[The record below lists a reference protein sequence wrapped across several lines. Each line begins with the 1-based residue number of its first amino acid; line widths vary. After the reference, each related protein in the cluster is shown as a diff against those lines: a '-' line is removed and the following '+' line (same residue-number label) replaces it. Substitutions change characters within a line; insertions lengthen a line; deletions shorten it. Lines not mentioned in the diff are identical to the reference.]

1 MPGVTAFGAYIP
13 RLRLQRSA
21 IAAANVWFD
30 GSLKGHARGERAMCN
45 WDEDPVTMAVAAA
58 RDCGP
63 LGDIG
68 AVTLASTTAPFAD
81 RQNAGI
87 VAEAINLGANVR
99 TMDVGG
105 SQRAGTTALL
115 SMLDTVETGPGR
127 GLVVASEHRKSRV
140 GSVLEMVGGDAAAA
154 LVISADDG
162 IAKYLGGT
170 TLAVDFIDHFRGE
183 GESFDYEWEERW
195 VRDEGFLKVVPAA
208 VHRLLQST
216 GVAIEEVDHLIV
228 STAVRRAPQAVAK
241 ALGVSDDK
249 LANTLIENCGQSG
262 AAHPLLMFAHV
273 LQQAAPGEK
282 ILLTGFGQG
291 CDALLFETTAAIT
304 AFAPTR
310 GASGALEAGVPEEN
324 YAKFQTFN
332 GLVQRELGKR
342 SEIDRS
348 PALSAHNRN
357 RRMVNGF
364 IGGKC
369 SDCGTVQFPKSHYCV
384 NPNCGKPGTQED
396 HPMSNLGGAVMTYTA
411 DNLTFDLNPPAY
423 SGLVEF
429 DAGGRAVVDYTEV
442 DPSNFDVGT
451 KVRMQFRI
459 KHLDARR
466 GYRTYFWKA
475 APA

>member
-1 MPGVTAFGAYIP
+1 MTGVSAFGAYIP

-21 IAAANVWFD
+21 IAAANVWFNA
-30 GSLKGHARGERAMCN
+30 SLKGHARGERAMCN

-63 LGDIG
+63 LGELG
-68 AVTLASTTAPFAD
+68 ALTLASTTAPFAD

-87 VAEAINLGANVR
+87 VAEAVKLGTNVR

-115 SMLDTVETGPGR
+115 SMLDAVEAGRGPG
-127 GLVVASEHRKSRV
+127 LVIASEHRKSRV
-140 GSVLEMVGGDAAAA
+140 GSALEMLSGDAAAA
-154 LVISADDG
+154 LVIDAGEG
-162 IAKYLGGT
+162 IARFLGT
-170 TLAVDFIDHFRGE
+170 TTVAVDFIDHFRGE

-195 VRDEGFLKVVPAA
+195 VRDEGFLKFVPAA
-208 VHRLLQST
+208 VHELLEST
-216 GVAIEEVDHLIV
+216 GVAATDIDHLIV
-228 STAVRRAPQAVAK
+228 ATALRRVPQSVAK
-241 ALGVSDDK
+241 ALGISDDK
-249 LANTLIENCGQSG
+249 LSDTLVGNCGHSG
-262 AAHPLLMFAHV
+262 AAHPLLMFADV
-273 LQQAAPGEK
+273 LQKAEPGQK

-291 CDALLFETTAAIT
+291 CDALLFETTPALHS
-304 AFAPTR
+304 FSPVR
-310 GASGALEAGVPEEN
+310 GVSGALEAGVAEEN

-342 SEIDRS
+342 SEVDRS

-384 NPNCGKPGTQED
+384 NPNCGKGDTQDD
-396 HPMSNLGGAVMTYTA
+396 HPMSELGGAVMTYTA
-411 DNLTFDLNPPAY
+411 DQLTFDLNPPAY

-429 DAGGRAVVDYTEV
+429 EAGGRAVVDYTEV
-442 DPSNFDVGT
+442 DPNNFDVGT